1 MVYLQALEQI
11 QLNWERGTQI
21 RTVQTHVRLEVVMA
35 TVQINDLT
43 PGNDKGKI
51 RIGITHSLLRKLS
64 KGDWEKYGKV
74 SRYMM

>member
-1 MVYLQALEQI
+1 MIKE
-11 QLNWERGTQI
+11 
-21 RTVQTHVRLEVVMA
+21 
-35 TVQINDLT
+35 
-43 PGNDKGKI
+43 KI

>member
-43 PGNDKGKI
+43 P
-51 RIGITHSLLRKLS
+51 
-64 KGDWEKYGKV
+64 W
-74 SRYMM
+74 